1 MTFLSFLA
9 VVFLLLP
16 PSAVQSRFKSRNTF
30 LCFSI
35 CPSPASAATSMAATG
50 AVVDGLS
57 LEDNPLLQDFEII
70 GHLKSVKN
78 NPDLRSAYEEVR
90 ELGKL
95 SIDFS
100 ENVLDA
106 TKRFETF
113 VTDKKEI
120 QGLPATALAYVTCSF
135 SGDLDNTSIID
146 QILKLRLEKA
156 KLLDIEDLRSF
167 CKGQGAL
174 EPREVNHWD
183 INFWSE
189 RLCESKYD
197 INEVWN
203 DDVRF
208 YRVKDSSGSPIAYFY
223 FDPYSC
229 PSEKKGSARI
239 CEVFS
244 QSRVLTLDG
253 ATTRLPV
260 VHMVCNQTPPVGDKP
275 SLMTFSETVFHEFGH
290 ALQRM
295 LTKQDEGLVA
305 GSRGIE
311 WDAVELSTNNSWKIG
326 VT

>member
-1 MTFLSFLA
+1 M
-9 VVFLLLP
+9 
-16 PSAVQSRFKSRNTF
+16 
-30 LCFSI
+30 
-35 CPSPASAATSMAATG
+35 ASKIW
-50 AVVDGLS
+50 S
-57 LEDNPLLQDFEII
+57 L
-70 GHLKSVKN
+70 
-78 NPDLRSAYEEVR
+78 
-90 ELGKL
+90 
-95 SIDFS
+95 
-100 ENVLDA
+100 
-106 TKRFETF
+106 F
-113 VTDKKEI
+113 V
-120 QGLPATALAYVTCSF
+120 
-135 SGDLDNTSIID
+135 
-146 QILKLRLEKA
+146 
-156 KLLDIEDLRSF
+156 DIEDLRSF

-229 PSEKKGSARI
+229 PSEKKGGARI

-275 SLMTFSETVFHEFGH
+275 SLMTFSEVSYVQVMDHPVEFLGQK
-290 ALQRM
+290 QRKFM
-295 LTKQDEGLVA
+295 WV
-305 GSRGIE
+305 
-311 WDAVELSTNNSWKIG
+311 VEFLAWLWIFQNMQ
-326 VT
+326 